1 MADAGYSGSGN
12 YTTIAGIDVDITQYL
27 DNPDSGFYNDDTASV
42 SRTYSTKAIL
52 VGPGG
57 NVTVLTKPDGSAT
70 QTVAVNEAFF
80 TEVSSSKLQ
89 DLPVMTE
96 FPYFSFRNRVGAV
109 GLVGSPSDDSATSI
123 TEFDLEGSTT
133 NGKDYHNNEFFHW
146 DGNGDGLR
154 YSIQREHIDK
164 FIYSDYW
171 DDNNEVYK
179 ASSHDTP
186 TLQLLGVSDI
196 ALNDNAPDG
205 GRIVRL
211 GIQDIIAIG
220 LINYNSW
227 VSIPGMTITPAEA
240 TFVQD
245 GGGKWSM
252 PDAGEQEGIH
262 ELGGLWVGP
271 NHVLTNLT
279 IGDVEFTDN
288 IDEAEITVTM
298 GPEPDLGFYLG
309 DCAVNFTLPM
319 GEKGPK
325 GDSGRSGAM
334 GPRGFAPDF
343 KIGNVTAAV
352 DTAEAVITSNQ
363 ADPDSAP
370 LTWTLDLTLPQGPKG
385 EDSTEPGPKGQSG
398 VDGSDGAHG
407 TVSHLFSVLDG
418 IDTVGGRGPRG
429 YTGPE
434 GPRGITGN
442 DGEDAEGLPGPRG
455 PSGPTGKT
463 GDPGKDSTV
472 AGPPGP
478 SGPQGPTGP
487 SGPSGKD
494 GVDGVSNIPG
504 PPGPVGPQGPTGP
517 SSWVAGPP
525 GPSVTGPKGKT
536 GDIGPKG
543 DTGDTGPMNPER
555 GPQGPP
561 GPASVVPGPAGAT
574 PEYHYNNFN
583 NTLYI
588 LNV

>member
-1 MADAGYSGSGN
+1 MANAQYSGSGPFVIN
-12 YTTIAGIDVDITQYL
+12 GESIDITNFL
-27 DNPDSGFYNDDTASV
+27 DNPDSGFRNDDV
-42 SRTYSTKAIL
+42 SAVNQTYSTKAIL
-52 VGPGG
+52 VDPGG
-57 NVTVLTKPDGSAT
+57 QLSGGILPKPDSPTTIPVPSGFVLFRD
-70 QTVAVNEAFF
+70 VA
-80 TEVSSSKLQ
+80 SGKLQ

-96 FPYFSFRNRVGAV
+96 FPYFSFRNRVKAAGF
-109 GLVGSPSDDSATSI
+109 VGSPSDDPATSI
-123 TEFDLEGSTT
+123 TGFELAQSTINT
-133 NGKDYHNNEFFHW
+133 KHYNNEFFHW
-146 DGNGDGLR
+146 DGNGTGTSS
-154 YSIQREHIDK
+154 YSISKEEIDN

-171 DDNNEVYK
+171 DDDTELYK

-240 TFVQD
+240 TFEQD
-245 GGGKWSM
+245 GDGKWSM
-252 PDAGEQEGIH
+252 PDAGDQEGMH

-288 IDEAEITVTM
+288 IDEAEITVSI
-298 GPEPDLGFYLG
+298 GPEDGFYLG

-343 KIGNVTAAV
+343 TIGNVTAAV
-352 DTAEAVITSNQ
+352 DTAAAVITSNQ

-370 LTWTLDLTLPQGPKG
+370 LTWTLDLTLPRGPKG

-398 VDGSDGAHG
+398 IDGSDGAHG

-418 IDTVGGRGPRG
+418 IDAVGGQGPRG
-429 YTGPE
+429 FTGDE
-434 GPRGITGN
+434 GPRGFTGD

-455 PSGPTGKT
+455 PLGPTGKT
-463 GDPGKDSTV
+463 GNDGKDSAV
-472 AGPPGP
+472 EGPPGP
-478 SGPQGPTGP
+478 EGPRGPTGK

-494 GVDGVSNIPG
+494 GVDGVSNKPG
-504 PPGPVGPQGPTGP
+504 PPGPEGPRGQTGP

-525 GPSVTGPKGKT
+525 GPSVTGPRGH
-536 GDIGPKG
+536 
-543 DTGDTGPMNPER
+543 TGDTGPKGNR
-555 GPQGPP
+555 GKTGPP
-561 GPASVVPGPAGAT
+561 NPQPGPEGPEGPASVIPGPAGAT
-574 PEYHYNNFN
+574 PEYHYNNVN